1 MSATCCLSGYV
12 QIDELAGTT
21 GYRRHQP
28 WCVRSY
34 LTGNLHREVPLK
46 FPVRLFHTSH
56 LPFTRCPP
64 CCCQLCTPWHRTY
77 THTVK
82 HRPTAGRLRDRW
94 GEHTRKGR
102 SLGGVWVN
110 DRSWLV
116 NPARCPLALREEQS
130 EPHVAEFTRRESGV
144 VDDARPAA
152 EKVSLPLVAASP
164 PPLPAIAEKGGNRKC
179 SVL

>member
-130 EPHVAEFTRRESGV
+130 EPTLLSSRVVRAESWTTLAQRLKRYRCHWLLPRRH
-144 VDDARPAA
+144 RY
-152 EKVSLPLVAASP
+152 LP
-164 PPLPAIAEKGGNRKC
+164 
-179 SVL
+179 

>member
-94 GEHTRKGR
+94 GEHTRSGR

-116 NPARCPLALREEQS
+116 NPARCPLALREELS
-130 EPHVAEFTRRESGV
+130 EPHVVEFTRV
-144 VDDARPAA
+144 VRA
-152 EKVSLPLVAASP
+152 ERATSWSPWTTHAQRLKRYRCHWLLPRRHRY
-164 PPLPAIAEKGGNRKC
+164 LP
-179 SVL
+179 